1 MADENAPWSS
11 RLLSLYPSR
20 EPPEPR
26 LDTAGRGAVLRDRIL
41 AAAFDAL
48 ACLIA
53 IEFPLLYV
61 VDTLSGGRFG
71 ETTLFWIVALAA
83 LPPLASTYAF
93 AFEWQY
99 ARTPGK
105 VWRRLVTVGADGS
118 PCTLFASAIRNLA
131 RYLDYLGVP
140 PLALGVA
147 VAAVET
153 DGKRLGDRM
162 AETVVVRSA

>member
-11 RLLSLYPSR
+11 RLLSLYPSGK
-20 EPPEPR
+20 PPEPR
-26 LDTAGRGAVLRDRIL
+26 LDTAGKGGVLRDRIL

-48 ACLIA
+48 ACLILLEA
-53 IEFPLLYV
+53 PLLYI
-61 VDTLSGGRFG
+61 VDTLSGGQFG
-71 ETTLFWIVALAA
+71 DTALFWVVALAA
-83 LPPLASTYAF
+83 LLPLASTYAF

-105 VWRRLVTVGADGS
+105 VWRRLVTVSADGT

-140 PLALGVA
+140 PLTLGVV
-147 VAAVET
+147 VAAVDT

-162 AETVVVRSA
+162 AETVVVRSE